1 MTTRA
6 ENKSIEALV
15 TATDLLKA
23 RVKHLE
29 EVIGIDIVCTN
40 LNVLDDRKRD
50 TIDTIDILEEMKGR
64 KSDRSVKS
72 ENKQQFRRKIKH
84 CHNKSFKCIICDKSF
99 NRRCKLE
106 EHMNE
111 HNTRKDFKCD
121 LCESEFYLYWR
132 FKKHL
137 DGHLDTK
144 RKFCHYF
151 NNQKAC
157 LYEEFGCKFK
167 HEVSEI
173 CVLGNPC
180 IINPI

>member
-40 LNVLDDRKRD
+40 LNGLDDRERD
-50 TIDTIDILEEMKGR
+50 TIDTIDMLEEMKGR

-72 ENKQQFRRKIKH
+72 ENKQQFRKKIKN
-84 CHNKSFKCIICDKSF
+84 CHNKTFKCIICDKSF

-167 HEVSEI
+167 HE
-173 CVLGNPC
+173 P
-180 IINPI
+180 

>member
-40 LNVLDDRKRD
+40 LNGLDDRERD
-50 TIDTIDILEEMKGR
+50 TIDMLEEMKGR

-106 EHMNE
+106 
-111 HNTRKDFKCD
+111 
-121 LCESEFYLYWR
+121 
-132 FKKHL
+132 
-137 DGHLDTK
+137 
-144 RKFCHYF
+144 
-151 NNQKAC
+151 
-157 LYEEFGCKFK
+157 
-167 HEVSEI
+167 
-173 CVLGNPC
+173 
-180 IINPI
+180 